1 MTSSFLKLLCLL
13 QDSWGIK
20 LLNFSLIWKVEYKT
34 GSWILFIGLSSTWW
48 LSVWGW
54 GLSVWGWE
62 AHRTQWQRGKYEI
75 FESSLSLRQS
85 GWSNM
90 TVPSST
96 CWHLLK
102 LVTHQY
108 FWLLPC
114 SHMLGLHFWISVEL
128 GVAMWH
134 TLASE
139 AWAEMMTHISV
150 EAFECW
156 SMTLL
161 IPFPLPRWLVMI

>member
-13 QDSWGIK
+13 QDPWGIK
-20 LLNFSLIWKVEYKT
+20 LLDFSLIWKVEYKAGT
-34 GSWILFIGLSSTWW
+34 WVLFTGLSSRWW
-48 LSVWGW
+48 LSVWGL
-54 GLSVWGWE
+54 G
-62 AHRTQWQRGKYEI
+62 AHRTQWQRGKDEI
-75 FESSLSLRQS
+75 FESLLSLRQS

-102 LVTHQY
+102 LVAPQY
-108 FWLLPC
+108 FWLLS
-114 SHMLGLHFWISVEL
+114 SHMLGLHFCISVEL
-128 GVAMWH
+128 GMATWH

-150 EAFECW
+150 EVFECW